1 MCKVELNE
9 TKGGEL
15 MVDARTLK
23 TEIVNSGMTMT
34 AIARKSG
41 IVRETLYNRLNGVGE
56 FTASEIEGLSHALNL
71 TIGQRNNIFFASKVE

>member
-15 MVDARTLK
+15 MVDVRTLK

-56 FTASEIEGLSHALNL
+56 FTASEIEGLSNALNL